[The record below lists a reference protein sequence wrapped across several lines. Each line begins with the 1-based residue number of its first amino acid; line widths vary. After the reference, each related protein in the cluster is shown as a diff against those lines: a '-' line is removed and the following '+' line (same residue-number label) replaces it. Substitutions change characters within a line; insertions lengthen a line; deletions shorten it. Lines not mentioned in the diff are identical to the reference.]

1 MISRHRDMFLNSNEK
16 KDDRDQD
23 RQSTGT
29 LGKRTKNGRVKE
41 LTTNV
46 QPHEADLIRNAAM
59 PGSVSDFLRD
69 AALARA
75 EGSTALTARDGTM
88 ALTMSL
94 NRAGVGL
101 RKCADALPGDRAGAV
116 RAEILA
122 TIDEIR
128 SAIAAINT

>member
-1 MISRHRDMFLNSNEK
+1 MSREK

-29 LGKRTKNGRVKE
+29 LGKRTQNGRVKE

-46 QPHEADLIRNAAM
+46 QPPEADLIRNAAA

-69 AALARA
+69 AALSRA
-75 EGSTALTARDGTM
+75 EGTSSLSARDGTL

-94 NRAGVGL
+94 NRAGIGL
-101 RKCADALPGDRAGAV
+101 RKCAAALPADRAGAV

-128 SAIAAINT
+128 SVIAAINT